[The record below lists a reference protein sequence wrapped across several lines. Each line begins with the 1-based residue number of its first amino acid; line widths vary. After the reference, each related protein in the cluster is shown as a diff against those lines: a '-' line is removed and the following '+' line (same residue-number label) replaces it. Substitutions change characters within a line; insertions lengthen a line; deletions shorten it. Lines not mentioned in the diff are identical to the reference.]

1 MCLIEVDVDSLKLE
15 VAVSLIDASCI
26 EPMFITDHFP
36 KLETNEIKE
45 NIIIILTDLMLFT
58 EECMLVVA
66 KLFKRIP
73 QNINAQ
79 TIFSSNKYTSVFY
92 TLHLGLYMVA
102 FSHGT
107 SVGIFFM
114 ELSRNVIVLSLQ

>member
-36 KLETNEIKE
+36 KLGTNENKE
-45 NIIIILTDLMLFT
+45 NIIIILTDLIFT